1 MMGKKTSNSLQPGLV
16 WIPYI
21 PIETVQSI
29 SNSNFT
35 PRLSIKSR
43 YSTKMVS
50 SNYYGFIRTI
60 NLIRKSKIENIFKM
74 KNPTD

>member
-1 MMGKKTSNSLQPGLV
+1 MTGKKTSNSLQSGLV
-16 WIPYI
+16 WVPYI

-43 YSTKMVS
+43 Y
-50 SNYYGFIRTI
+50 FIRTI
-60 NLIRKSKIENIFKM
+60 NLIRKSKIENIFKI

>member
-1 MMGKKTSNSLQPGLV
+1 MTGKKTSNSLQSGLV
-16 WIPYI
+16 WVPYI

-43 YSTKMVS
+43 Y
-50 SNYYGFIRTI
+50 FIRTI
-60 NLIRKSKIENIFKM
+60 NLLITL
-74 KNPTD
+74 KNLIVKLQKNKC